1 MKIDRNAHFIR
12 NINNAVVNELNFCK
26 DRNTSSN
33 EFDIINIEDEYDSEY
48 FKSINERSDAFSQ
61 SDSYFINELFL
72 YYYISGV
79 SIYEKVLRKYEI
91 TKVYIKFWD
100 KENSFLID
108 ACKKNNIKVKFN
120 LFYVLYLFK
129 TLLNF
134 LLAFFN
140 IIVYSM
146 ITIILPLKF
155 NKRKSRFLHSSFSLI
170 HSKASLS
177 KIRNAINSKDIE
189 HFYDPLT
196 VKVDQNEKMASIYS
210 VIGILNIFRNIIT
223 IPIKSF
229 KYFIQILR
237 DGEKFIGYFSN
248 SKIAV
253 YYSKRV
259 SHFVL
264 LERCLELIFKR
275 SNAKEFYSGEKETRQ
290 GILEMKMGE
299 KFGKKSIGI
308 PHGLEFSYKFPKG
321 LFGDVFYCT
330 NKYSADY
337 LNNLYS
343 TNKFIFN
350 KEIIQ
355 RMFCKNYLNDTQR
368 VVFFTEPRNIEVN
381 VLILKYLSTIL
392 EEVSVKLH
400 PLDSNRNY
408 KTIANLSYIDDFNLA
423 ISNNICIA
431 RKSTILI
438 EALYN
443 QSIPIAVLIDKKD
456 RFLYENIFP
465 ALNAPEI
472 KIVHEFDSLGKI
484 IKEFKIVV

>member
-1 MKIDRNAHFIR
+1 MKIVKRAHFIKD
-12 NINNAVVNELNFCK
+12 INKAVVKELNFCI
-26 DRNTSSN
+26 DENASSN

-48 FKSINERSDAFSQ
+48 FKSINDRSDTFGQ
-61 SDSYFINELFL
+61 SDSCFINELFL

-91 TKVYIKFWD
+91 TNVSIKFWD
-100 KENSFLID
+100 KKNFYLID

-120 LFYVLYLFK
+120 FFYVLYLIK

-134 LLAFFN
+134 LQAFFN
-140 IIVYSM
+140 IIVYSL
-146 ITIILPLKF
+146 ITIILPLRF
-155 NKRKSRFLHSSFSLI
+155 NKKKSRFLHSSFSLI
-170 HSKASLS
+170 HSKASLF
-177 KIRNAINSKDIE
+177 KIRNAINFKDIE

-196 VKVDQNEKMASIYS
+196 VKVDQNERMVSIYS
-210 VIGILNIFRNIIT
+210 VIGILNIFSFIIT

-229 KYFIQILR
+229 KYIIQIIR
-237 DGEKFIGYFSN
+237 DGKKFIGYFSN
-248 SKIAV
+248 SMIAV

-264 LERCLELIFKR
+264 LEKCLELIFKR

-330 NKYSADY
+330 NQYSADY
-337 LNNLYS
+337 LNNLYT
-343 TNKFIFN
+343 TNKFLFD
-350 KEIIQ
+350 KEIIN
-355 RMFCKNYLNDTQR
+355 RMFCKNYHNDTQR
-368 VVFFTEPRNIEVN
+368 VVFFTEPRNIDVN

-400 PLDSNRNY
+400 PLDSKRNY
-408 KTIANLSYIDDFNLA
+408 KTIANLSYIDDFKLA

-456 RFLYENIFP
+456 RFSYENIFP
-465 ALNAPEI
+465 ALNTPEI
-472 KIVHEFDSLGKI
+472 KIVYEFDSLGKI
-484 IKEFKIVV
+484 IMEFK